1 MTEQPKDCEEQEP
14 EVAPAAQAVEKLE
27 AGTADFLVDLE
38 GKRSIK
44 VRTYNTNR
52 TNILVKMS

>member
-44 VRTYNTNR
+44 VGTYNTNR
-52 TNILVKMS
+52 TNIY